1 MIKTLSLI
9 ILITLFCGI
18 DSLACINTEMK
29 RLSDG
34 TTLWIDEEGLVPTR
48 HKIEKFNYA
57 KKVLELKKKYEQTKK
72 VNFLSDAGIVL
83 ILQAKYQ
90 EAKELYLRIDRLE
103 PRRYATASNLGTV
116 YELLGDN
123 QNAIVWIKK
132 AIEINPQSHH
142 GSEWLH
148 VKILEAKI
156 NGDQSISSDFLI
168 NTNFGMNPM
177 PENNMSQEQLIQL
190 RDALFFQLNE
200 RVTFIKPPDKIIA
213 NLMFDLANANYFLGL
228 RRDAVAIYEKAREY
242 GFGDPIL
249 QARIEKA
256 KEIPIKEKPSVAE
269 EPKSNNLF
277 LWIIFGTVSFI
288 ILALITLMVRKT
300 QQKLN

>member
-1 MIKTLSLI
+1 MNK
-9 ILITLFCGI
+9 
-18 DSLACINTEMK
+18 
-29 RLSDG
+29 
-34 TTLWIDEEGLVPTR
+34 
-48 HKIEKFNYA
+48 
-57 KKVLELKKKYEQTKK
+57 QKK

-83 ILQAKYQ
+83 ILQAKYR
-90 EAKELYLRIDRLE
+90 EAKELYLRIERLE
-103 PRRYATASNLGTV
+103 PGRYATASNLGTV

-148 VKILEAKI
+148 VKVLEAKI
-156 NGDQSISSDFLI
+156 NGDQSISSEFLI
-168 NTNFGMNPM
+168 NTNFGVNPV
-177 PENNMSQEQLIQL
+177 PENNMSQQELIQL
-190 RDALFFQLNE
+190 RDAIFFQLNE

-213 NLMFDLANANYFLGL
+213 NLMFDLGNANYFLGQ
-228 RRDAVAIYEKAREY
+228 RKDAVTIYEKAREY
-242 GFGDPIL
+242 AFSDPII

-256 KEIPIKEKPSVAE
+256 KQIRIKEKPPVAE

-277 LWIIFGTVSFI
+277 LWIIFGTVTFI